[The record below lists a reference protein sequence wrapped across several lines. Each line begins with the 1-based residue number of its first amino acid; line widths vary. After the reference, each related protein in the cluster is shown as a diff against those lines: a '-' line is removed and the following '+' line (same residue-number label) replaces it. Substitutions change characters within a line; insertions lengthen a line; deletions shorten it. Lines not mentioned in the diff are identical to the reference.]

1 MLTRMIGVRT
11 LTAAVRTEAGKTLS
25 SAPYTYTSPDD
36 PAREDEGLFGPGSVT
51 WRVMNNRIM
60 WVAIVRAL
68 YLQAMHQRVIR
79 GTLQNAATV
88 TQPVDAWARL
98 RRTRTFIETRTFGT
112 TAEAGR
118 AGRHVRKIHEA
129 LTGTDPGGDARQL
142 GRRRDDRAAHVTG
155 KTQPRRC
162 RAVRAGPDPVP
173 VTVQLQP
180 EPGPGAQIHQGH
192 RVGGSAGGRRDAQDD
207 LGAPGHLVH
216 LVPAA
221 RQTSMMSSRRAAQNA
236 RNAGKNP
243 LSAAAARRVRGSS
256 RPAGPAGH
264 AAPKRQPPRWPAAR
278 VAGQAGARPAAPQAH
293 PQPRSPRTARRSG
306 AMTRARQAVTSRR
319 PPPAP
324 GHVPHPPRTS

>member
-192 RVGGSAGGRRDAQDD
+192 RVGGSAAAAAMPRTIW
-207 LGAPGHLVH
+207 VH
-216 LVPAA
+216 LATSFIWYRR

-243 LSAAAARRVRGSS
+243 KRGC
-256 RPAGPAGH
+256 G
-264 AAPKRQPPRWPAAR
+264 
-278 VAGQAGARPAAPQAH
+278 
-293 PQPRSPRTARRSG
+293 
-306 AMTRARQAVTSRR
+306 
-319 PPPAP
+319 AP
-324 GHVPHPPRTS
+324 GSGK